1 MMPHDNRTP
10 TTRTPRSAL
19 SRARWAT
26 RTQFLNLGFVAG
38 VWGVHVPS
46 LKAHYTLDERT
57 LAAVLLA
64 TSIGSLLTLSIAGQ
78 TVGRLGARNTSVLAG
93 WGFCLALGLSLV
105 LPGFLALV
113 PVMMLLG
120 ASESVFDVAINAEGT
135 TLETL
140 SGRAVMSGFHG
151 MFSLGAMV
159 GAASAALMLRV
170 GIAPWT
176 QLTAVGV
183 CVATSILVASR
194 GMLASHPVAEASQA
208 HFTWPKGTLLLVGM
222 LICFGM
228 LSEGV
233 MYNWSVL
240 YVNQELHA
248 PQERAALAYVAFA
261 GATAAMRFAGDAV
274 RARVS
279 ERTMLVAGPALS
291 ALAMLAVLLV
301 ARPWFAM
308 VGFGLVG
315 VGLATVVPI
324 LYNAATR
331 VPGVSRAAAI
341 ASVSSI
347 GYVGFMIGPPIIGG
361 IAHATTLTFAMG
373 TLIVS
378 ALILIVGAR
387 KVPDAKPAAPARVVK
402 THGTL
407 APHHAGN

>member
-1 MMPHDNRTP
+1 MPPDMHAGS
-10 TTRTPRSAL
+10 TRTSRTAL

-26 RTQFLNLGFVAG
+26 RAQFLNLGFVAG

-46 LKAHYTLDERT
+46 LKTHYALDERT
-57 LAAVLLA
+57 LAGALLA
-64 TSIGSLLTLSIAGQ
+64 MSVGSLLTLSIAGR

-105 LPGFLALV
+105 LPGFWALV

-159 GAASAALMLRV
+159 GAASAALMLRESV
-170 GIAPWT
+170 SAWV
-176 QLTAVGV
+176 QLTGVGAVA
-183 CVATSILVASR
+183 ATSILVSSR
-194 GMLASHPVAEASQA
+194 GMLAAHPAPEKSQTN
-208 HFTWPKGTLLLVGM
+208 FTWPKGTLLLVGM

-228 LSEGV
+228 LAEGV

-240 YVNQELHA
+240 YVNQELHS
-248 PQERAALAYVAFA
+248 PQEFAALAYVAFA
-261 GATAAMRFAGDAV
+261 GATAAMRFAGDSV

-279 ERTMLVAGPALS
+279 ERAMLVAGPALS
-291 ALAMLAVLLV
+291 ALAMLLVLLV
-301 ARPWFAM
+301 AKPWVALAGFA
-308 VGFGLVG
+308 LVG

-347 GYVGFMIGPPIIGG
+347 GYVGFMIGPPIVGG
-361 IAHATTLTFAMG
+361 IAHSTSLTTAMG
-373 TLIVS
+373 TLIVA

-387 KVPDAKPAAPARVVK
+387 RVPDASPAPLRAPK
-402 THGTL
+402 TSGTL